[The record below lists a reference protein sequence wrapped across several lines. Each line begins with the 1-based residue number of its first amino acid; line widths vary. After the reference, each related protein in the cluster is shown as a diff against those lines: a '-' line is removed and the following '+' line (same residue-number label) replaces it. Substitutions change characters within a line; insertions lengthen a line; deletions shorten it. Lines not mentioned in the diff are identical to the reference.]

1 MTLVGVFTALILDLS
16 LVASEFIVSSSLLI
30 MASSTVPEMRTQKI
44 RMVGFDW
51 VRTVDIV
58 NLL

>member
-1 MTLVGVFTALILDLS
+1 MTLVRVFTALILNLP
-16 LVASEFIVSSSLLI
+16 LVASEFIVS
-30 MASSTVPEMRTQKI
+30 SSTVPEMRTQKI
-44 RMVGFDW
+44 KMVGFDW

>member
-1 MTLVGVFTALILDLS
+1 MFTALILNLS
-16 LVASEFIVSSSLLI
+16 LVASEFIMSSI
-30 MASSTVPEMRTQKI
+30 TVPEMRTQKI